1 MLAPSTRVTPGP
13 AADNLTYERAVWLAG
28 MIEVRACADEREEKL
43 SLGVY
48 NAVWPHEAVTM
59 DEVRH
64 FKAAMVD
71 HVDLVAWSDD
81 EVVGSGFAAV
91 MPQRPNLPDVLLTV
105 LPEARGR
112 GAGTALYSAIS
123 SWTKQQGLDELE
135 AVVSDDDPESLSFAE
150 RRGFREDRREK
161 GVALRLAEIEAPA
174 VEPPDGIEIVSW
186 AERPELSRGIYEV
199 ALEASPDVPGWEDEI
214 MEPFEKW
221 LVNDMQGSGDRPD
234 ATFLALANAEVVG
247 YAKFSLTEAQPKTA
261 HHDLTGLKRA
271 WRGRGIA
278 RALKA
283 TQIRWAKENGYE
295 ELRTRNDERNAP
307 IRHLNHEFGY
317 RPTIGRIYLR
327 GPLA

>member
-1 MLAPSTRVTPGP
+1 
-13 AADNLTYERAVWLAG
+13 
-28 MIEVRACADEREEKL
+28 
-43 SLGVY
+43 
-48 NAVWPHEAVTM
+48 M
-59 DEVRH
+59 DEVTH

-71 HVDLVAWSDD
+71 HIDLVAWIDGD
-81 EVVGSGFAAV
+81 PVGSGFAAI
-91 MPQRPNLPDVLLTV
+91 MPQRPELPTTLITV
-105 LPEARGR
+105 LSEVRGR
-112 GAGTALYSAIS
+112 GAGTDLYAAVSN
-123 SWTKQQGLDELE
+123 WTREHGLSELE
-135 AVVSDDDPESLSFAE
+135 AVVSDDDPESLAFAQ
-150 RRGFREDRREK
+150 RRGFVEDRREK
-161 GVALRLAEIEAPA
+161 GVALRLAEIEPPP
-174 VEPPDGIEIVSW
+174 VEPPEGVEIVSW

-214 MEPFEKW
+214 VEPFERW

-234 ATFLALANAEVVG
+234 ATFLALAGGEVVG

-307 IRHLNHEFGY
+307 IRHLNREFGY
-317 RPTIGRIYLR
+317 QPTIGRIYLR